1 MDLVLLKSAIAT
13 SSLFGNGGNIFGE
26 CNNKTDDPQ
35 DQDDII
41 PMPPGFT
48 YERCFPPKIEV
59 AGRGSGAIL
68 VASISKTD
76 NSIFSIEVVDGGTGY
91 DDQTSISIID
101 NTNHGSGAV
110 AEPVI
115 ENGII
120 TSVIVLSGGSGY
132 CGAIEPVGIVTAVH
146 PVNPG
151 LGYTSGDTISII
163 DDEVTIEASVV
174 VTPNGSIVKVVLPDT
189 TDIGSTTF
197 DPTTPTKFPISTS
210 THQYTSTP
218 RLRINTNTGYGA
230 NFVPVM
236 KDIQVTTT
244 DSAVRP
250 LVGIT
255 SVIDCPTE
263 DHRGM
268 WWQH

>member
-1 MDLVLLKSAIAT
+1 M
-13 SSLFGNGGNIFGE
+13 
-26 CNNKTDDPQ
+26 
-35 DQDDII
+35 
-41 PMPPGFT
+41 
-48 YERCFPPKIEV
+48 
-59 AGRGSGAIL
+59 
-68 VASISKTD
+68 
-76 NSIFSIEVVDGGTGY
+76 
-91 DDQTSISIID
+91 
-101 NTNHGSGAV
+101 
-110 AEPVI
+110 
-115 ENGII
+115 
-120 TSVIVLSGGSGY
+120 
-132 CGAIEPVGIVTAVH
+132 GIVTAVH

-163 DDEVTIEASVV
+163 DNEVTIEASVV

-218 RLRINTNTGYGA
+218 TLRINTNTGYGA

-268 WWQH
+268 

>member
-1 MDLVLLKSAIAT
+1 MIGFSQGACLAIDFALRLKFSIGGIVAIAGFIKFKERFLEEASKESGDT
-13 SSLFGNGGNIFGE
+13 PILLMHGN
-26 CNNKTDDPQ
+26 
-35 DQDDII
+35 QDDII

-59 AGRGSGAIL
+59 VGRGAGAIL

-76 NSIFSIEVVDGGTGY
+76 NSIFSIEVVDGGMGY

-101 NTNHGSGAV
+101 NTNLGSGAT

-115 ENGII
+115 ENGKI
-120 TSVIVLSGGSGY
+120 TSVIVLSRGSGY
-132 CGAIEPVGIVTAVH
+132 CGAMEPVGIVSSIH

-163 DDEVTIEASVV
+163 DNDITIEASVV
-174 VTPNGSIVKVVLPDT
+174 VTPNGSIVRVDPP
-189 TDIGSTTF
+189 TDSN
-197 DPTTPTKFPISTS
+197 
-210 THQYTSTP
+210 HEYTSTP
-218 RLRINTNTGYGA
+218 VLKINTNTGYGA

-250 LVGIT
+250 LGGIT

-268 WWQH
+268 